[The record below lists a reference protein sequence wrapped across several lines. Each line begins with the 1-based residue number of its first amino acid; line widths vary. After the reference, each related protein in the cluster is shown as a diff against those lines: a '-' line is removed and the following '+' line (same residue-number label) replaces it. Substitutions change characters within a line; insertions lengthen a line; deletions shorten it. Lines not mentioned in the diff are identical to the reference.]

1 MKETFQIL
9 VDRLKGGQIEKIAE
23 SFDPS
28 FLGIQEVELRF
39 DAPVVVKGEAYLSE
53 DELILHLK
61 ASTEAVMPCAV
72 CNQMIKVELKIE
84 NFYHTQPLKEI
95 PGAIFN
101 YQEALR
107 EALLIELPQYV
118 ECRGSKK
125 GKCPERA
132 SIASYL
138 RVEKHAEKTYFP
150 FKDLDS

>member
-72 CNQMIKVELKIE
+72 CNQMIKVELKI
-84 NFYHTQPLKEI
+84 
-95 PGAIFN
+95 
-101 YQEALR
+101 
-107 EALLIELPQYV
+107 
-118 ECRGSKK
+118 
-125 GKCPERA
+125 
-132 SIASYL
+132 
-138 RVEKHAEKTYFP
+138 
-150 FKDLDS
+150 